1 MPARPA
7 LPFHL
12 KCKALFRVAPWH
24 GLTVAVPLFACAA
37 PAFAQPTP
45 TQADTVIITGSGV
58 ERRAFETPYAISV
71 VDADELRSAGP
82 MVNLSESLNRVPG
95 LVVNLRNNYAQ
106 DLQISSRGFGA
117 RATFGI
123 RGLRLYTDGIPATM
137 PDGQG
142 QVSHFDIAGAQRI
155 EVLRGP
161 FSALY
166 GANSGGVISLVSAAP
181 RQNAYAIDGD
191 VGSDGLWQ
199 ARATVESV
207 FAGGWNIRAQASQ
220 FNTDGVRPH
229 SAAQRTLGNLRLG
242 WVGDLDTVTM
252 LLNSVDQP
260 AQDPLGLTREQFD
273 TDPYQTTPQAIA
285 FNTRKTSGQTQGGGT
300 WRHRFTDTG
309 ALSESAVTLYAGQRD
324 ITQWQAIPAAAQANP
339 RHSGGVI
346 DLGRDYSGA
355 DARLIWR
362 WDQASLTA
370 GVATERQSEDRRG
383 YENFVGS
390 GADRILGVTGA
401 LRRDES
407 NSVRST
413 DLYLQGEFELT
424 PTVLATL
431 GLRSGRLK
439 VESRDRYLAN
449 GDDSGSL
456 SYNYNTPVLA
466 LQWLP
471 SPALNLYVSAGQGF
485 ESPTLN
491 ELAYRP
497 DGSTGFNTTLQPQTS
512 RQLELGAK
520 WRDDAIG
527 LGIEAAL
534 FRADTDDEIG
544 VLTSAGGRSTY
555 QNVGSTRRSGAEL
568 GLRWQPHSD
577 WRAMLAM
584 TYLDATYRNSFET
597 CQAVPCTRPEDRV
610 SVPAGNLIAGTM
622 ARSAF
627 ASLAWRAL
635 ANTELAVELRYQGS
649 MPVNDLN
656 SDFSPSAAI
665 AALRLSHSFALGPGT
680 LSMLARLDNLTDRVY
695 AGAVIVNDSNG
706 RYFET
711 AAGRT
716 ALLSVRWQAP
726 F

>member
-1 MPARPA
+1 MRRCHLAAAIALA
-7 LPFHL
+7 LP
-12 KCKALFRVAPWH
+12 
-24 GLTVAVPLFACAA
+24 AVSLPVRS
-37 PAFAQPTP
+37 QPTP
-45 TQADTVIITGSGV
+45 TQLDSVVISGGGV

-71 VDADELRSAGP
+71 VDANELRSAGP

-117 RATFGI
+117 RSTFGI
-123 RGLRLYTDGIPATM
+123 RGLRLYADGIPATM

-181 RQNAYAIDGD
+181 RQNAYMVDGD

-199 ARATVESV
+199 ARLGIESLLP
-207 FAGGWNIRAQASQ
+207 GGWNIRALASQ

-229 SAAQRTLGNLRLG
+229 SAAQRTLGNVRLG
-242 WVGDLDTVTM
+242 WVGDQDTVTM
-252 LLNSVDQP
+252 LLNSVNQP

-273 TDPYQTTPQAIA
+273 ADPYQTTPQAIL
-285 FNTRKTSGQTQGGGT
+285 FDTRKTSDQTQGGVN
-300 WRHRFTDTG
+300 WRHRFADAG
-309 ALSESAVTLYAGQRD
+309 ALNESALTAYAGQRD
-324 ITQWQAIPAAAQANP
+324 VTQWQAIPPATQASP
-339 RHSGGVI
+339 RHPGGVI
-346 DLGRDYSGA
+346 DFGRDYSGL

-362 WDQASLTA
+362 WDHASLIA
-370 GVATERQSEDRRG
+370 GVATERQTEARRG
-383 YENFVGS
+383 YENFTGS
-390 GADRILGVTGA
+390 GADQILGVTGA
-401 LRRDES
+401 LRREES

-413 DLYLQGEFELT
+413 DLYLQGEAELA
-424 PTVLATL
+424 PTVMATL

-439 VESRDRYLAN
+439 VSTQDQFLSN

-456 SYNYNTPVLA
+456 DYGYNTPVLA

-471 SPALNLYVSAGQGF
+471 VPTLNLYVSAGKGF

-497 DGSTGFNTTLQPQTS
+497 DGAAGFNTTLQPQTS
-512 RQLELGAK
+512 LQLELGAK
-520 WRDDAIG
+520 WRDDAQG
-527 LGIEAAL
+527 LAVEAAL

-544 VLTSAGGRSTY
+544 VLTNAAGRSSF

-568 GLRWQPHSD
+568 GLRWQPLPD
-577 WRAMLAM
+577 WRALLTM
-584 TYLDATYRNSFET
+584 TYLDAIYQDSFQT
-597 CQAVPCTRPEDRV
+597 CIAVPCTRPIDRAT
-610 SVPAGNLIAGTM
+610 VPAGNQIAGTM
-622 ARSAF
+622 AKSAF

-635 ANTELAVELRYQGS
+635 ANTELALELRYQGS
-649 MPVNDLN
+649 MPVNDRN
-656 SDFSPSAAI
+656 SDFSPSATL
-665 AALRLSHSFALGPGT
+665 AALRLSHSITFGEGT
-680 LSMLARLDNLTDRVY
+680 LSVLARVDNIGNLAY
-695 AGAVIVNDSNG
+695 AGSVIVNEANG

-716 ALLSVRWQAP
+716 FLLALRWVMP